1 MIERKEI
8 TEILSGYDLKETT
21 VGVLGSHSALDVC
34 DGAVEEGFRTH
45 AVCQKG
51 REKTYTEYFR
61 AQKEDG
67 KLIRGIVET
76 ADVYNKFNEIL
87 KEENQQKLRDRNT
100 IFIPNRSFTS
110 YCSIDDVEEE
120 FKVPMFGGRNF

>member
-8 TEILSGYDLKETT
+8 IDILSRYDLKETT
-21 VGVLGSHSALDVC
+21 IGVLASHSALDVC

-45 AVCQKG
+45 AVCEKG

-61 AQKEDG
+61 AQRQDG
-67 KLIRGIVET
+67 KLIRGIVDT

-87 KEENQQKLRDRNT
+87 KPENQQKLLDNKV
-100 IFIPNRSFTS
+100 IF
-110 YCSIDDVEEE
+110 
-120 FKVPMFGGRNF
+120 